1 MTSISRV
8 ALLAACALSTAT
20 SAMSQD
26 IKLQTDAPAAATS
39 AAAKSLET
47 FRSISN
53 SPTQFKTLGL
63 DAPGEASQASIGGAV
78 VDYMI
83 GLDPLREWDG
93 SDPMKLLR
101 PTGQFVYSIN
111 VDGKTKSSVTIAQL
125 KGEWVAAAFGTP
137 NEARARSNVKDTL
150 TAQAPGGAKEFAQ
163 VRVPALRTTFI
174 TFQGNDG
181 LVFTSLTS
189 RPEFGL
195 EPGKL
200 EAASA
205 VLRRLQPFARKIDPN
220 TPN

>member
-1 MTSISRV
+1 MTSASRI
-8 ALLAACALSTAT
+8 ALSAALAFSTTAP
-20 SAMSQD
+20 AMSQD
-26 IKLQTDAPAAATS
+26 AKLQTAAPAAATS
-39 AAAKSLET
+39 AASKSLDT

-53 SPTQFKTLGL
+53 TPTQVKTLGL
-63 DAPGEASQASIGGAV
+63 DAPGEALQASIGGAV

-83 GLDPLREWDG
+83 GLDTLREWDG

-101 PTGQFVYSIN
+101 PTGQFVYSIT
-111 VDGKTKSSVTIAQL
+111 VDGKTKSSVTIAQV

-137 NEARARSNVKDTL
+137 NEARARSEVKDNL

-163 VRVPALRTTFI
+163 VRVPALRTTFMA
-174 TFQGNDG
+174 FQGSDG

-200 EAASA
+200 ETAST
-205 VLRRLQPFARKIDPN
+205 VLRRLQPFARRIDPN

>member
-1 MTSISRV
+1 
-8 ALLAACALSTAT
+8 
-20 SAMSQD
+20 MSQD
-26 IKLQTDAPAAATS
+26 TRLQTAAPAAATS

-53 SPTQFKTLGL
+53 TPTQFKTLGL
-63 DAPGEASQASIGGAV
+63 DAPGEALQTSIGDAV

-93 SDPMKLLR
+93 ADPMKLLR
-101 PTGQFVYSIN
+101 PTGQFVYSII

-137 NEARARSNVKDTL
+137 NEARARSNVKDSL
-150 TAQAPGGAKEFAQ
+150 TAQAPGSAKLFAQ
-163 VRVPALRTTFI
+163 VRVPALRSTFMA
-174 TFQGNDG
+174 FEGSDG

-200 EAASA
+200 ETAST
-205 VLRRLQPFARKIDPN
+205 VLRRLQPFARKINPN
-220 TPN
+220 TPD

>member
-1 MTSISRV
+1 MTFANKV
-8 ALLAACALSTAT
+8 ALSAALALSTVVP
-20 SAMSQD
+20 AMSQD
-26 IKLQTDAPAAATS
+26 TTLQTSAPAAATS
-39 AAAKSLET
+39 AAAKSLDT

-53 SPTQFKTLGL
+53 TPTQFKTLGL
-63 DAPGEASQASIGGAV
+63 DAPGEAMQTSIGGAV

-93 SDPMKLLR
+93 GDPMKLLR
-101 PTGQFVYSIN
+101 PTGQFVYSIT
-111 VDGKTKSSVTIAQL
+111 VDGRTKSSVTIAEV

-137 NEARARSNVKDTL
+137 NEARARSDLRDNL
-150 TAQAPGGAKEFAQ
+150 IAQAPGGAKEFAQ

-174 TFQGNDG
+174 AFQGSDG

-200 EAASA
+200 ETAST
-205 VLRRLQPFARKIDPN
+205 VLRRLQPFARRIDPN
-220 TPN
+220 VPN